1 MTDSRFRTER
11 LAIETRGDAEMIDI
25 TRDVQGVVH
34 EVGMNEGQVLLF
46 CVGSTGGLTTIE
58 YEPGLIRDFPEM
70 FDRLI
75 PRDIRYHHDD
85 TWHDGNGHSH
95 CRASLLG
102 PSLTIPVQEGQML
115 LGTWQQIL
123 FVDFD
128 NKPRRRELIVQLCE

>member
-1 MTDSRFRTER
+1 MAEGSIRTER
-11 LAIETRGDAEMIDI
+11 LAIETRGDAEMVDI
-25 TRDVQGVVH
+25 TRDVQGVVR
-34 EVGMNEGQVLLF
+34 EAGMNEGQVLLF

-58 YEPGLIRDFPEM
+58 YEPGLIRDFPDM

-75 PRDIRYHHDD
+75 PKDIRYRHDD

-102 PSLTIPVQEGQML
+102 PSLTIPVQGGQML
-115 LGTWQQIL
+115 LGTWQQII

-128 NKPRRRELIVQLCE
+128 NKPRSRELVIQLCE

>member
-1 MTDSRFRTER
+1 
-11 LAIETRGDAEMIDI
+11 MIDI

-58 YEPGLIRDFPEM
+58 YEPGLNRDFPEM

-85 TWHDGNGHSH
+85 AWHDGNGHSH

-102 PSLTIPVQEGQML
+102 PSLTIPVQGGQML